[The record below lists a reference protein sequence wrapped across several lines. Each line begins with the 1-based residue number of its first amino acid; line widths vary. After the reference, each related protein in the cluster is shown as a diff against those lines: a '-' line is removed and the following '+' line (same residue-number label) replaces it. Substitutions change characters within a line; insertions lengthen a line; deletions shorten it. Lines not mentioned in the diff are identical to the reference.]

1 MQRILFLFQFW
12 CTNLKGA
19 QPAKAS
25 AADGDAANAPALQ
38 VVKQRAR
45 ACCNQGWP
53 AVQNAALA
61 SDSQCQRAAV
71 G

>member
-12 CTNLKGA
+12 RTNPKGA

-25 AADGDAANAPALQ
+25 AEVGDAANAAALQ
-38 VVKQRAR
+38 LAKQRAR
-45 ACCNQGWP
+45 TCCNQ
-53 AVQNAALA
+53 NAAVP
-61 SDSQCQRAAV
+61 SDSQCQRAAA

>member
-12 CTNLKGA
+12 RTNPIGA

-25 AADGDAANAPALQ
+25 AAAGDAANAPALQ
-38 VVKQRAR
+38 VAKQRAR
-45 ACCNQGWP
+45 ACCN
-53 AVQNAALA
+53 QNAALA
-61 SDSQCQRAAV
+61 SDSQCQRAAA

>member
-12 CTNLKGA
+12 RTNPKGA

-25 AADGDAANAPALQ
+25 AAAGDAANAAALQ
-38 VVKQRAR
+38 LAKQRAR
-45 ACCNQGWP
+45 ACCN
-53 AVQNAALA
+53 QNAALA
-61 SDSQCQRAAV
+61 SDSQCQRAAA

>member
-12 CTNLKGA
+12 RTNPKGA

-25 AADGDAANAPALQ
+25 AAAGDAANAPALQ
-38 VVKQRAR
+38 VAKQRAR
-45 ACCNQGWP
+45 LLQP
-53 AVQNAALA
+53 KYNAALA
-61 SDSQCQRAAV
+61 SDSQCQRAAA